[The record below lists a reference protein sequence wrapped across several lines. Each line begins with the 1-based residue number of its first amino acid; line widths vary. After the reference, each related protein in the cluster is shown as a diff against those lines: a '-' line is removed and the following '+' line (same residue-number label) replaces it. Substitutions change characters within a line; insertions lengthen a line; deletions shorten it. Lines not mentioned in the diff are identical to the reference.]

1 MKDNCKLLFL
11 EDPAEEAFSL
21 LGLIPDLVSREKA
34 ASYWA
39 ALLLIACS
47 PKRKT
52 LELGFLLLLVCY
64 EQTLVNSFPF

>member
-34 ASYWA
+34 ASY
-39 ALLLIACS
+39 
-47 PKRKT
+47 
-52 LELGFLLLLVCY
+52 
-64 EQTLVNSFPF
+64 